1 MLRDIVVFL
10 AGAAFLHTIS
20 HVLLPYYVT
29 LPLSTTV
36 MTVTRSDNIWII
48 VISAIV
54 TVLLL
59 WLAKAMKK

>member
-1 MLRDIVVFL
+1 MLRDLVIFL

-20 HVLLPYYVT
+20 HFLLPYYLA
-29 LPLSTTV
+29 LPLSTKV
-36 MTVTRSDNIWII
+36 MTLTATGNIWVI

-59 WLAKAMKK
+59 WLAKRMKK